1 MVAEKSA
8 WLYILFHS
16 HAWLLQLS
24 LGCCLCTDPRP
35 DPVDPLCS
43 AWNNVWDKHL
53 SGIIIKC
60 STMSGVKHLNNNSTI
75 KHNSIC
81 ICTFLTCSHWFS
93 KPVSKFALEPKRRL
107 PLLLNEGGL
116 GWFSCAKKVSR
127 VTTSC
132 LTSNVQ
138 LWKQTAVIA
147 DMCQFAI
154 LWEFCS
160 DIWLP
165 KQRQFVSFN
174 LFPATI
180 FLGRSLAN
188 GGYFYPQAYLKF

>member
-1 MVAEKSA
+1 MWQPSLKQAASPQQLQLRQHVQTRNEKGPSCCHYARSQPSFMVAEKSA

-107 PLLLNEGGL
+107 PLLLNEGGPGL
-116 GWFSCAKKVSR
+116 
-127 VTTSC
+127 
-132 LTSNVQ
+132 
-138 LWKQTAVIA
+138 
-147 DMCQFAI
+147 
-154 LWEFCS
+154 
-160 DIWLP
+160 
-165 KQRQFVSFN
+165 
-174 LFPATI
+174 AT
-180 FLGRSLAN
+180 FTHLR
-188 GGYFYPQAYLKF
+188 F